1 MNIASTVVMVRPASF
16 GYNAQTAVN
25 NAFQQYD
32 DDWSVEA
39 VQEKAVAEFDH
50 AVKELQQAGIEVLV
64 YDDLPFPHKPDAV
77 FPNNWF
83 CTLPDGTIAVFPL
96 FAPNR
101 SEEKRN
107 DILEDLSLRYNVS
120 DVEDWSEYEAE
131 GFFLESTGSMV
142 FDFKSNLIYACVSP
156 RTHRAVLE
164 KFASAHQ
171 FKAMLFNAADKD
183 GMPIYHTNVVM
194 AIADEYAIICD
205 EVIRDENEAIGVK
218 HLLSSTGHELISI
231 SEEQM
236 KNFAGN
242 TLQLQ
247 NSNGKKFLVL
257 SQNAFDTLSVEQRD
271 TIKKYNSLLP
281 INVPT
286 IETVGGGGI
295 RCMMAD
301 IHLPQKLNEQQ
312 QI

>member
-1 MNIASTVVMVRPASF
+1 MNIASTVVMIRPASF
-16 GYNAQTAVN
+16 GYNQMTAAN

-32 DDWSVEA
+32 DDRSTDKI
-39 VQEKAVAEFDH
+39 QEKAVEEFDH
-50 AVKELQQAGIEVLV
+50 AVATLTDAGIHVLV

-83 CTLPDGTIAVFPL
+83 CTLPDGTIALFPM

-101 SEEKRN
+101 AEEKRD
-107 DILEDLSLRYNVS
+107 DIIQDLSVRFNVT

-142 FDFKSNLIYACVSP
+142 FDFKSSVIYACLSP
-156 RTHRAVLE
+156 RTHIAVLE

-171 FKAMLFNAADKD
+171 YKAFTFSATDNS

-194 AIADEYAIICD
+194 SIADEYAIICD
-205 EVIRDENEAIGVK
+205 EVIRDENELIGLK
-218 HLLSSTGHELISI
+218 QLLITTGHEIISI

-242 TLQLQ
+242 ALQLQ
-247 NSNGKKFLVL
+247 NDNGKKFLVL
-257 SQNAFDTLSVEQRD
+257 SQQAWDCLSDEQRK
-271 TIKKYNSLLP
+271 TLKQFNQLLP
-281 INVPT
+281 INIPT
-286 IETVGGGGI
+286 IEKIGGGSI
-295 RCMMAD
+295 RCMLAD
-301 IHLPQKLNEQQ
+301 IHLPQKQREQQ
-312 QI
+312 EN